1 MGTIAFEPVRLRA
14 RVWTRT
20 CRRRADED
28 ARVKTRGWMH
38 AARCVSCVGEAVSSR
53 RESRRGRG
61 VIRADG
67 RARARGTR
75 ASARRASGPS
85 TGEVVVLTTL
95 LAWCAYAKND
105 RDSRARMREGE
116 GRRRGKGATSDARAE
131 TRAGGRDAASADAPF
146 DPMMRVEVKK
156 VADERNSGRLSQER
170 EAAAAKKRREEERIK
185 KEEEVAKAKRDT
197 EEAAA
202 KLAKGKEREKELE
215 AKAKAKGEVVT
226 APTYRRFVAERSAE
240 AERGWKP
247 IRNEAAEE
255 LRSVIQARRAE
266 RRDRIIELTKLK
278 KEQARAAE
286 AEAQLRAALERER
299 RAEEAAQK
307 LLRERE
313 ANLARAQERAEQAA
327 REEAQARAKQ
337 LEADV
342 RAAEKAAIER
352 ERIAREQIEIQA
364 KEAARQARLL
374 EERERTLQAEKMKT
388 AKEAEALK
396 VKMAKEAEA
405 ARAQATKEAEAA
417 KTKAV
422 KEAEAAKTK
431 AAKEAE
437 AARAQAAK
445 EAESRAARMRKEAD
459 SQRRAEYIDD
469 LKYQVAD
476 ALDSAVDGVINGVS
490 GVRQFFVR
498 TSSRVTGTLAQKTA
512 KTQAPKPKP
521 DVKRFAPSAKGQS
534 KQAKSWSLPAPKMP
548 RLPSAVGVSLNAGGY
563 AGLGFATSIVAASV
577 LSVGVRASRRN
588 RARRRAERQ
597 ARLESDK
604 LRQKDRWAFAIDTDI
619 VSREVA
625 ERAERIAEARA
636 AEDNDGTDAENRAS
650 LQRAYDEFLKASAA
664 DKKM

>member
-1 MGTIAFEPVRLRA
+1 M
-14 RVWTRT
+14 
-20 CRRRADED
+20 
-28 ARVKTRGWMH
+28 
-38 AARCVSCVGEAVSSR
+38 ARCVSCVGKVAPSRSEA
-53 RESRRGRG
+53 RRGRR
-61 VIRADG
+61 VIRVDAD
-67 RARARGTR
+67 ARARGTR
-75 ASARRASGPS
+75 ASARRSSGPS
-85 TGEVVVLTTL
+85 TGEVVVLTTF

-116 GRRRGKGATSDARAE
+116 GRRRGRREKTDARAE

-170 EAAAAKKRREEERIK
+170 EAAAEKKRREEERIK
-185 KEEEVAKAKRDT
+185 KEEAVAKAKRDT

-202 KLAKGKEREKELE
+202 KLAKEKEREKELE

-266 RRDRIIELTKLK
+266 RRDRIVEITKLK

-286 AEAQLRAALERER
+286 AEAQLRATLERER

-364 KEAARQARLL
+364 KEAARRARLL
-374 EERERTLQAEKMKT
+374 EERERTLQAEKMQT

-396 VKMAKEAEA
+396 VKMAKEAEVS
-405 ARAQATKEAEAA
+405 RAQAVKEAEAA

-422 KEAEAAKTK
+422 KEAEF
-431 AAKEAE
+431 
-437 AARAQAAK
+437 
-445 EAESRAARMRKEAD
+445 RAARMRKEAD

-498 TSSRVTGTLAQKTA
+498 TSSQVTGTLAQKTA

-521 DVKRFAPSAKGQS
+521 DAKRFAPSARGQS

-548 RLPSAVGVSLNAGGY
+548 HLPSAVGVSLNAGGY